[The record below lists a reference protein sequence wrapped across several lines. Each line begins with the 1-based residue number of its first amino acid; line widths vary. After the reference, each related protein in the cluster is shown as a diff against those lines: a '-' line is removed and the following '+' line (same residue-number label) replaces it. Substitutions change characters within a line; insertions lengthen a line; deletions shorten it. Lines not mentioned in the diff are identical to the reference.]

1 MGTIIFSVFILL
13 GQILLGVGALNNSLW
28 FMEMARFCF
37 GVGGESLNMALNTY
51 TVAWFKDRE
60 LNMVFGFQLS
70 ISRVGST
77 VNFLVMEPLYSL
89 LREQLDSVSALG
101 WAFILAASLTLISLI
116 CSILLA
122 LMDRRRERSGL
133 MLIEA
138 AGGGGG
144 VGGGGGGVGG

>member
-1 MGTIIFSVFILL
+1 
-13 GQILLGVGALNNSLW
+13 
-28 FMEMARFCF
+28 
-37 GVGGESLNMALNTY
+37 MALNTY

-89 LREQLDSVSALG
+89 LREHLDSVSALG